1 MELTTEQTQERESR
15 TALIGALGVA
25 MKGNAC
31 RCPFHND
38 KHPSAGIYRDSD
50 GVYRFKC
57 HVCDWSGDVFDC
69 RARIENRS
77 LANVL
82 KDGRPAAPQ
91 TLKVYPSLEAVLA
104 SKTLIDRE
112 WQPAFPIVEA
122 VYKYSH
128 PETKEIELV
137 VIRYRRA
144 ESEKK
149 QFAQCS
155 PRDGGWVKTRPIG
168 KLPLYNR
175 KRIIDSDVAVVV
187 EGEKKVHV
195 LHAIGVV
202 ATSSA
207 MGAGKAHESDWSIL
221 KGKTVYLWP
230 DNDSKGIE
238 HMEAVRKIL
247 EADCRLF
254 WIEPSNLDI
263 PLKGDVVEFLANNE
277 GTPEDQ
283 RSAIGLI
290 LDEATPLGAAEE
302 LGRRF
307 ESIIAG
313 EWVNIEWPWPHMS
326 TESQSLLPDTVT
338 AICGD
343 PGCGKSFMLL
353 EAFWK
358 WHLSGRKV
366 AIFELEDDKVYHLQR
381 ILAQLESNAEL
392 TNADWIQRNPERT
405 TASHENQRD
414 IIESLGRVMWDA
426 PDRQVTLTELAD
438 WFEARC
444 EEGFEICA
452 IDPVTAAVSND
463 KPWIEDQNFI
473 FRVKTTAKKFHSR
486 LVYAIHPRISQ
497 GKVGAS
503 LSRLAGGAAYPRF
516 SHSVFWLTK
525 HDKEKSASV
534 WRQENGT
541 RPVTFD
547 RSLRISK
554 ARNGRGAGEELAFH
568 LNKGTLC
575 FEEYGTIVSETI
587 EVAHERH

>member
-1 MELTTEQTQERESR
+1 MELTVEQSQERESR
-15 TALIGALGVA
+15 TVLIGALGVA

-31 RCPFHND
+31 RCPFHDD

-69 RARIENRS
+69 RARMEGRS
-77 LANVL
+77 LADVL
-82 KDGRPAAPQ
+82 RDGRPEPQ
-91 TLKVYPSLEAVLA
+91 KTTIYPSLEAIIETYPNVQ
-104 SKTLIDRE
+104 K
-112 WQPAFPIVEA
+112 
-122 VYKYSH
+122 VYKYTN
-128 PETKEIELV
+128 PETKLIDLAV
-137 VIRYRRA
+137 VRYQSNGHKA
-144 ESEKK
+144 
-149 QFAQCS
+149 FAQCS
-155 PRDGGWVKTRPIG
+155 RKDQGWVKAKPEG

-175 KRIIDSDVAVVV
+175 ARISKEQSVIVV
-187 EGEKKVHV
+187 EGEKAVHA
-195 LHAIGVV
+195 LHDIGIQ
-202 ATSSA
+202 ATTSP
-207 MGAGKAHESDWSIL
+207 MGAGKASFADWSPL
-221 KGKTVYLWP
+221 KGKVVYLWP

-238 HMEAVRKIL
+238 HMEAVRRIL

-254 WIEPSNLDI
+254 WIEPSNLGI

-277 GTPEDQ
+277 GMPEDQ

-290 LDEATPLGAAEE
+290 LDEATPLGAAQE

-313 EWVNIEWPWPHMS
+313 KWVNIEWPWPHMS

-343 PGCGKSFMLL
+343 PGCGKSFLLL

-381 ILAQLESNAEL
+381 VLAQLESNAGL
-392 TNADWIQRNPERT
+392 TDAEWIRRNADRT
-405 TASHENQRD
+405 TASHINQSD
-414 IIESLGRVMWDA
+414 IVESLGRVMWDA

-444 EEGFEICA
+444 EEGFEICV
-452 IDPVTAAVSND
+452 IDPVTAAASNE

-473 FRVKTTAKKFHSR
+473 FRVKTTAKRFHSR

-525 HDKEKSASV
+525 HDKEKSATV
-534 WRQENGT
+534 WSKDHGS

-547 RSLRISK
+547 RSLRIAK

-575 FEEYGTIVSETI
+575 FEEYGAIVSETI

>member
-1 MELTTEQTQERESR
+1 MDLTTQQTQERESR
-15 TALIGALGVA
+15 NALIGALGVA

-31 RCPFHND
+31 HCPFHKD
-38 KHPSAGIYRDSD
+38 RHPSAGIYRDSD

-57 HVCDWSGDVFDC
+57 HVCDISGDVFDI
-69 RARIENRS
+69 RARIEGRS
-77 LANVL
+77 LADVL
-82 KDGRPAAPQ
+82 RDGRPDDIKP
-91 TLKVYPSLEAVLA
+91 TYYPSLDAILNTYPNV
-104 SKTLIDRE
+104 TN
-112 WQPAFPIVEA
+112 
-122 VYKYSH
+122 VYKYTN
-128 PETKEIELV
+128 PETKVIELAV
-137 VIRYRRA
+137 VRYQPNGHKA
-144 ESEKK
+144 
-149 QFAQCS
+149 FAQCS
-155 PRDGGWVKTRPIG
+155 PRGEQWLKAKPEG

-175 KRIIDSDVAVVV
+175 ARISKESSVIVV
-187 EGEKKVHV
+187 EGEKAVHA
-195 LHAIGVV
+195 LYDIGIQ
-202 ATSSA
+202 ATTSP
-207 MGAGKAHESDWSIL
+207 MGAGKACLADWSLL
-221 KGKTVYLWP
+221 KGKSVYLWP
-230 DNDSKGIE
+230 DNDQKGIE

-247 EADCRLF
+247 EADCQLF
-254 WIEPSNLDI
+254 WIEPSNLGI

-283 RSAIGLI
+283 RSAIGLV
-290 LDEATPLGAAEE
+290 LDEATALGAAQE
-302 LGRRF
+302 LSRRF

-313 EWVNIEWPWPHMS
+313 DWVNIEWPWSHLS
-326 TESQSLLPDTVT
+326 TESQSLLPGTVT

-381 ILAQLESNAEL
+381 VIAQLESNSGL
-392 TNADWIQRNPERT
+392 TNAEWIKNNPERT
-405 TASHENQRD
+405 TASHANQQD

-438 WFEARC
+438 WFEARS

-452 IDPVTAAVSND
+452 IDPVTAAASND

-473 FRVKTTAKKFHSR
+473 FKVKTTAKKFGSR
-486 LVYAIHPRISQ
+486 LAYAIHPRISQ

-525 HDKEKSASV
+525 HDKEKSATV
-534 WRQENGT
+534 WRQDGGS

-547 RSLRISK
+547 RTLRIAK
-554 ARNGRGAGEELAFH
+554 ARNGAGAGSELAFH
-568 LNKGTLC
+568 LNRGSLC
-575 FEEYGTIVSETI
+575 FEEYGTIISETV
-587 EVAHERH
+587 EVSNARL